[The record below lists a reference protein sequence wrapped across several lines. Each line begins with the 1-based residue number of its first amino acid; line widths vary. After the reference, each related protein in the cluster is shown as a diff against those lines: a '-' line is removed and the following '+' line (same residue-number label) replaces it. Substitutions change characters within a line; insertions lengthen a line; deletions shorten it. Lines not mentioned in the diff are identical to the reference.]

1 MVTGRMQ
8 STLKPTLDFPFT
20 CTPGGTFVLLTTS
33 TAEELEG
40 KLDTQTKDALAQK
53 DALVYLLDVNK
64 LAKDVGL
71 V

>member
-1 MVTGRMQ
+1 M
-8 STLKPTLDFPFT
+8 
-20 CTPGGTFVLLTTS
+20 LLTSS

-40 KLDTQTKDALAQK
+40 KLDAQTKDALAQR
-53 DALVYLLDVNK
+53 DALLYLLDVNK